1 MRSIFSLLKFRQKE
15 IDLFQSEIQL
25 KQKEIILHNS
35 EIKSLKNEI
44 DSLRKE
50 NKMLRDAVYPL
61 TTSGIP
67 IEKLAET
74 LKPIVSML
82 ESESEKKQHEASYR
96 DSGTSLAS
104 NQGLVASKKE
114 NIVFS
119 EPNDDA
125 LQIKG
130 PFSEGS
136 LPKDN
141 P

>member
-1 MRSIFSLLKFRQKE
+1 MKSFYSFLKFRQNE
-15 IDLFQSEIQL
+15 IDLLQNENKL
-25 KQKEIILHNS
+25 NQKEIILHNS
-35 EIKSLKNEI
+35 EIKSLKNEL

-50 NKMLRDAVYPL
+50 NKMLQDAVYPL

-82 ESESEKKQHEASYR
+82 ESETEKKQHEASYH

-104 NQGLVASKKE
+104 NEGLVTSKKE
-114 NIVFS
+114 NIVYS
-119 EPNDDA
+119 KPNDTA
-125 LQIKG
+125 FQIKG
-130 PFSEGS
+130 PFSEGNM
-136 LPKDN
+136 PKDD